1 VVRAKR
7 RRQRGGTRLARDL
20 KSTYDRRGSAAA
32 GFEDG
37 YIIGPDASRPR
48 DERRLTVME
57 LRLSVELAPV
67 RRPAAVA
74 QETGSTHQVVDV
86 ERLGASQRAGQGQDD
101 NAEGSEGRAHL
112 DRGRRRQ
119 DVVEES
125 S

>member
-1 VVRAKR
+1 VVKAKG
-7 RRQRGGTRLARDL
+7 RRQRGGTRQARNL
-20 KSTYDRRGSAAA
+20 KSTYDRGGSAAT

-57 LRLSVELAPV
+57 LRLTVELAPV

-86 ERLGASQRAGQGQDD
+86 ERLGASQRAGQGQEDE
-101 NAEGSEGRAHL
+101 AEGSEGQAHL
-112 DRGRRRQ
+112 DRGRWRQ
-119 DVVEES
+119 DVVEEPS
-125 S
+125 